1 MLLVLETRSGV
12 LSLFPSAGE
21 AEARLEAIDVEN
33 SEFEFCLD
41 SGQRLIGDLTAPVT
55 AFDSGRFQLRPH
67 GAPDPANVAGI
78 LGRAR
83 VLAQPYR
90 EAATLDD
97 LRRTLGSA
105 AAPQELRE

>member
-12 LSLFPSAGE
+12 LSLFPSAGA

-33 SEFEFCLD
+33 SEFEFCAAG
-41 SGQRLIGDLTAPVT
+41 GQRLVGTLTAPVT
-55 AFDSGRFQLRPH
+55 AFDPGKFQLRPH
-67 GAPDPANVAGI
+67 GAPDIANVAGI

-97 LRRTLGSA
+97 LRRTLGT
-105 AAPQELRE
+105 APAP